1 MAEMEITRNERVL
14 DANGMEIGRVIHVIV
29 DGASRQVTDLVV
41 ERDGNEVTMPLVSVT
56 RGIGNTLT
64 LMAPAAQA
72 MDGAMFDRAAYHAVD
87 EGQVESMPA
96 RPMSGAATLETVTT
110 NSATIMETDGTPQR
124 ARATAHTAHTPHA
137 AQPTPVAPSQTNTRQ
152 AADRTL
158 REDEE
163 ITVPVIEERLT
174 AGVVEREAGRFHL
187 VKTVVQEQQ
196 SIDVPLHQEEIYI
209 TQTTVARRPATEA
222 DLAML
227 DHDIAVPLHA
237 QEAVVSKEAV
247 VTGEVG
253 IRKEVVSDTQRVT
266 DTVRREEVHVEET
279 GGAHVHTEGATTAPT
294 NANTSTSTNA
304 NANKT
309 KNKRRNKNQ
318 HR

>member
-14 DANGMEIGRVIHVIV
+14 DVNGTEIGRVIHVIV

-41 ERDGNEVTMPLVSVT
+41 ERDGNEVTVPLASVT
-56 RGIGNTLT
+56 RGTGNTLT
-64 LMAPAAQA
+64 LMAPTTQT
-72 MDGAMFDRAAYHAVD
+72 MNGAIFDRAAYHAVD
-87 EGQVESMPA
+87 EEQVESMPA

-110 NSATIMETDGTPQR
+110 DSATIMETGGTPQR
-124 ARATAHTAHTPHA
+124 ATTHAAHTPHA
-137 AQPTPVAPSQTNTRQ
+137 AQSAPVAPSQANTRQ
-152 AADRTL
+152 ATDRPL
-158 REDEE
+158 REGEG

-222 DLAML
+222 DRAML
-227 DHDIAVPLHA
+227 DHDITVPLHA
-237 QEAVVSKEAV
+237 QEAVISKEAV
-247 VTGEVG
+247 VTGEVD

-279 GGAHVHTEGATTAPT
+279 GGAHVHTEGATTANT
-294 NANTSTSTNA
+294 NTNT
-304 NANKT
+304 NKT
-309 KNKRRNKNQ
+309 RNKSRNKNQ